1 MVMIIVSAT
10 IINKEN
16 MDNTMY
22 TGLNSFPGSEFRGGK
37 ERLNIQVETQGD
49 QNDFF

>member
-1 MVMIIVSAT
+1 
-10 IINKEN
+10 

-37 ERLNIQVETQGD
+37 ERLNIQVETEGD
-49 QNDFF
+49 QKRFFTGSISNRVYPNNF